1 MLGEAIARVVPSIEY
16 LSETPLEARR
26 AFVDLPPRTF
36 PSVAQAAHRLARA
49 AQRLAQLQ
57 ASGAPWQEIRSAE
70 VDWFGAE
77 ETLTLAKAAAAGRLE
92 EVYRAY
98 LPAEIQAIRVG
109 PWWFAGWPGE
119 VFVEYALEVKARRP
133 RVFIISL
140 ANGELQGYIATEEAG
155 QIGGYEASNAVF
167 APQSG
172 KILVNTTL
180 ELLSH

>member
-1 MLGEAIARVVPSIEY
+1 LGKAIARAVPSIEY
-16 LSETPLEARR
+16 LSEAPLEARR

-36 PSVAQAAHRLARA
+36 PSVAEAAQHLARA
-49 AQRLAQLQ
+49 AQRLARLQ
-57 ASGAPWQEIRSAE
+57 ASGAPWQEIRTAE

-92 EVYRAY
+92 EVYRAC

-109 PWWFAGWPGE
+109 PWWFVGWPGE

-133 RVFIISL
+133 STFVISL
-140 ANGELQGYIATEEAG
+140 ANGELQGYIATQEAE